1 MRVSREKF
9 AQNREK
15 ILEVAGELFREK
27 GFDGIGV
34 ADIMKAA
41 GLTHGGFYGH
51 FESKDALACEASK
64 NLAARTESRWKEVVG
79 QSPEAPLDALLDHYL
94 SRRNVV
100 ERGTGCVFASLTQE
114 VSRHGPGMQEA
125 FTGGL
130 MALAE
135 ILEEI
140 VPGGTPEEKRR
151 RALASLSS
159 MMGAVI
165 LARAMDNPDLA
176 DEFLAATRQELSLP
190 ESRAAE
196 KGEEPGLVAEGE

>member
-15 ILEVAGELFREK
+15 IIEVAGELFRKK

-34 ADIMKAA
+34 AEIMKAA

-51 FESKDALACEASK
+51 FDSKDELACEASK
-64 NLAARTESRWKEVVG
+64 NLVMRTEERWKAVVEK
-79 QSPEAPLDALLDHYL
+79 SPDAPLDALLDHYL

-100 ERGTGCVFASLTQE
+100 DLGDGCVFASLTQE
-114 VSRHGPGMQEA
+114 VSRHGPAMQEA

-130 MALAE
+130 MALAG
-135 ILEEI
+135 ILEDL
-140 VPGGTPEEKRR
+140 VPGETPEERRR

-165 LARAMDNPDLA
+165 LARAMDDPALA
-176 DEFLAATRQELSLP
+176 DEFLSATRQELSLP
-190 ESRAAE
+190 DS
-196 KGEEPGLVAEGE
+196 PGSKKDD